1 MRSLRISLSG
11 ALRRPHNGARTTRW
25 NGNDSKR
32 AAISEIGDPMVR
44 ELALRG
50 QVRAFPK
57 NAVIINEGDR
67 GDSLY
72 VILTGKVK
80 VYVSDDD
87 GREMILDIY
96 GPGDYVG
103 EMALDG
109 RPRSASVM
117 TLEPTTCSVVTRDE
131 LRSAISANPDVA
143 MGLIATL
150 IDRARIATD
159 NVKNLAL
166 MDVYGRVARLLLSLA
181 KEDGGKLVVPER
193 MTQQDIADR
202 VGASRD
208 MISRIFKDLTIGGY
222 VTIENRTITIHRKPP
237 ARW

>member
-1 MRSLRISLSG
+1 MSADLI
-11 ALRRPHNGARTTRW
+11 
-25 NGNDSKR
+25 
-32 AAISEIGDPMVR
+32 AAITDPLVR
-44 ELALRG
+44 ELASRG
-50 QVRAFPK
+50 AVRSFPK
-57 NAVIINEGDR
+57 SAVIINEGDR
-67 GDSLY
+67 GDSLF
-72 VILTGKVK
+72 VILSGRVK

-87 GREMILDIY
+87 GREMILDHY
-96 GPGDYVG
+96 GAGDYVG

-117 TLEPTTCSVVTRDE
+117 TLEPTVCSVVTRE
-131 LRSAISANPDVA
+131 ALRAAIVANADVA
-143 MGLIATL
+143 MSLIATL
-150 IDRARIATD
+150 IERARIATD

-166 MDVYGRVARLLLSLA
+166 MDVYGRVARLLLSIA
-181 KEDGGKLVVPER
+181 KEQPDGRLVVPER

-222 VTIENRTITIHRKPP
+222 VTVVDRIITINRKPP

>member
-1 MRSLRISLSG
+1 MSSIDQLLN
-11 ALRRPHNGARTTRW
+11 A
-25 NGNDSKR
+25 
-32 AAISEIGDPMVR
+32 IGDPMIR
-44 ELALRG
+44 ELASRG
-50 QVRAFPK
+50 QTRTFPK

-67 GDSLY
+67 GDTLF
-72 VILTGKVK
+72 VILSGKVK

-87 GREMILDIY
+87 GREMILDMHDA
-96 GPGDYVG
+96 GEYVG
-103 EMALDG
+103 EMSLDG

-117 TLEPTTCSVVTRDE
+117 TLEPTTCSVLSRDE
-131 LRSAISANPDVA
+131 LRAAIARNPDIA
-143 MGLIATL
+143 MGIIEKLIE
-150 IDRARIATD
+150 RARIATD

-181 KEDGGKLVVPER
+181 KEEKNGKLVVPDR

-208 MISRIFKDLTIGGY
+208 MISRIFKDLTVGGY
-222 VTIENRTITIHRKPP
+222 VTVENRQITINRKPP

>member
-1 MRSLRISLSG
+1 MSSIDQLLN
-11 ALRRPHNGARTTRW
+11 A
-25 NGNDSKR
+25 
-32 AAISEIGDPMVR
+32 IGDPMIR
-44 ELALRG
+44 ELASRG
-50 QVRAFPK
+50 QTRTFPK

-67 GDSLY
+67 GDTLF
-72 VILTGKVK
+72 VILSGKVK

-87 GREMILDIY
+87 GREMILDMHDA
-96 GPGDYVG
+96 GEYVG
-103 EMALDG
+103 EMSLDG

-117 TLEPTTCSVVTRDE
+117 TLEPTTCSVLSRDE
-131 LRSAISANPDVA
+131 LRAAIGRNPDIA
-143 MGLIATL
+143 MAIIEKLIE
-150 IDRARIATD
+150 RARIATD

-181 KEDGGKLVVPER
+181 REENGKLVVPDR

-208 MISRIFKDLTIGGY
+208 MISRIFKDLTVGGY
-222 VTIENRTITIHRKPP
+222 VTVENRQITIHRKPP

>member
-1 MRSLRISLSG
+1 MSSIDQVV
-11 ALRRPHNGARTTRW
+11 N
-25 NGNDSKR
+25 
-32 AAISEIGDPMVR
+32 AIEDPMIR
-44 ELALRG
+44 ELAARG
-50 QVRAFPK
+50 QTRAFPK

-67 GDSLY
+67 GDSLF
-72 VILTGKVK
+72 VILAGKVK

-87 GREMILDIY
+87 GREMILDMHHA
-96 GPGDYVG
+96 GEYVG
-103 EMALDG
+103 EMSLDG

-117 TLEPTTCSVVTRDE
+117 TLEPTTCSVISRDE
-131 LRSAISANPDVA
+131 LRAAIGRNPDIA
-143 MGLIATL
+143 MAIIEKLIQ
-150 IDRARIATD
+150 RARTATD

-181 KEDGGKLVVPER
+181 REENGKLVVPDR

-222 VTIENRTITIHRKPP
+222 VTVENRQITINRKPP

>member
-1 MRSLRISLSG
+1 MSSIDQLVS
-11 ALRRPHNGARTTRW
+11 A
-25 NGNDSKR
+25 
-32 AAISEIGDPMVR
+32 IGDPMIR
-44 ELALRG
+44 ELASRG
-50 QVRAFPK
+50 QARTFPK

-67 GDSLY
+67 GDTLY
-72 VILTGKVK
+72 VILAGKVK

-87 GREMILDIY
+87 GREMILDTHDA
-96 GPGDYVG
+96 GEYVG
-103 EMALDG
+103 EMSLDG

-117 TLEPTTCSVVTRDE
+117 TLEPTTCSVLSRDE
-131 LRSAISANPDVA
+131 LRAAIARNPDIA
-143 MGLIATL
+143 MAIIEKLIE
-150 IDRARIATD
+150 RARIATD

-181 KEDGGKLVVPER
+181 KEEDGKLVVPDR

-208 MISRIFKDLTIGGY
+208 MISRIFKDLTVGGY
-222 VTIENRTITIHRKPP
+222 VSVENRQITIHRKPP

>member
-1 MRSLRISLSG
+1 MTASEQ
-11 ALRRPHNGARTTRW
+11 
-25 NGNDSKR
+25 
-32 AAISEIGDPMVR
+32 AISEISDPMVR
-44 ELALRG
+44 ELAARG
-50 QVRAFPK
+50 QVRTFPK

-72 VILTGKVK
+72 VLLSGKVK

-117 TLEPTTCSVVTRDE
+117 TLEPTSCSVVTRDE
-131 LRSAISANPDVA
+131 LRSAIGANPDIA
-143 MGLIATL
+143 MSLIATL

-181 KEDGGKLVVPER
+181 KEEGGKLVVPER

>member
-1 MRSLRISLSG
+1 MTASE
-11 ALRRPHNGARTTRW
+11 
-25 NGNDSKR
+25 K
-32 AAISEIGDPMVR
+32 AISEIGDPMVR
-44 ELALRG
+44 ELATRG

-72 VILTGKVK
+72 IILTGRVK

-96 GPGDYVG
+96 SPGDYVG

-131 LRSAISANPDVA
+131 LRSAISANPDIA
-143 MGLIATL
+143 MALISTL

-181 KEDGGKLVVPER
+181 KDEGGKLVVPEK

>member
-1 MRSLRISLSG
+1 MNPSEQHLSG
-11 ALRRPHNGARTTRW
+11 LN
-25 NGNDSKR
+25 
-32 AAISEIGDPMVR
+32 DPMVR
-44 ELALRG
+44 ELAERG
-50 QVRAFPK
+50 QVRSFPK
-57 NAVIINEGDR
+57 NAVIINEGDK
-67 GDSLY
+67 GESLF
-72 VILTGKVK
+72 VILTGRVK

-87 GREMILDIY
+87 GREMVLDIH

-117 TLEPTTCSVVTRDE
+117 TLEPVSCSIVTRED
-131 LRSAISANPDVA
+131 LRAAIAANPDVA

-150 IDRARIATD
+150 IERARIATD

-166 MDVYGRVARLLLSLA
+166 MDVYGRVARLLLQLA
-181 KEDGGKLVVPER
+181 RDDGSGSLVVPER

-208 MISRIFKDLTIGGY
+208 MISRIFKDLTVGGY
-222 VTIENRTITIHRKPP
+222 VTVENRSITIHRKPP

>member
-1 MRSLRISLSG
+1 MTSTEQMIN
-11 ALRRPHNGARTTRW
+11 A
-25 NGNDSKR
+25 
-32 AAISEIGDPMVR
+32 IGDPMIR
-44 ELALRG
+44 ELASRG
-50 QVRAFPK
+50 QPRTFPK

-67 GDSLY
+67 GDTLM
-72 VILTGKVK
+72 VILSGKVK

-87 GREMILDIY
+87 GREMILDMHEA
-96 GPGDYVG
+96 GEYVG
-103 EMALDG
+103 EMSLDG

-117 TLEPTTCSVVTRDE
+117 TLEPTTCSVLSRDE
-131 LRSAISANPDVA
+131 LRAAIAKNPDIA
-143 MGLIATL
+143 MAIIEKLIE
-150 IDRARIATD
+150 RARIATD

-181 KEDGGKLVVPER
+181 KEENGKLVVPDR

-222 VTIENRTITIHRKPP
+222 VTVENRQITINRKPP

>member
-1 MRSLRISLSG
+1 MNSNEQLI
-11 ALRRPHNGARTTRW
+11 
-25 NGNDSKR
+25 
-32 AAISEIGDPMVR
+32 AAIGDPMVR
-44 ELALRG
+44 ELAARG
-50 QVRAFPK
+50 QVRTFPK
-57 NAVIINEGDR
+57 NTVIINEGDR
-67 GDSLY
+67 GDSLF
-72 VILTGKVK
+72 VILSGRVK
-80 VYVSDDD
+80 VYVSDND
-87 GREMILDIY
+87 GREMILDLY
-96 GPGDYVG
+96 GAGDYVG

-117 TLEPTTCSVVTRDE
+117 TLEPCACSVVTRDA
-131 LRSAISANPDVA
+131 LREAIVGNPDVTMA
-143 MGLIATL
+143 LISTL

-181 KEDGGKLVVPER
+181 KEQPDGKMVVPDK

-222 VTIENRTITIHRKPP
+222 VTVADRVITINRKPP
-237 ARW
+237 SRW

>member
-1 MRSLRISLSG
+1 MSSELI
-11 ALRRPHNGARTTRW
+11 
-25 NGNDSKR
+25 
-32 AAISEIGDPMVR
+32 AAITDPMVR
-44 ELALRG
+44 ELASRG
-50 QVRAFPK
+50 AVRSFPK
-57 NAVIINEGDR
+57 NTVIINEGDR
-67 GDSLY
+67 GDSLF
-72 VILTGKVK
+72 VILSGRVK

-87 GREMILDIY
+87 GREMILDHY
-96 GPGDYVG
+96 GAGDYVG

-117 TLEPTTCSVVTRDE
+117 TLEPTSCSVVTRDA
-131 LRSAISANPDVA
+131 LRAAIVANADVA
-143 MGLIATL
+143 MSLISTL

-166 MDVYGRVARLLLSLA
+166 MDVYGRVARLLLSIA
-181 KEDGGKLVVPER
+181 KEQPDGKLVVPER

-222 VTIENRTITIHRKPP
+222 VTVVDRIITINRKPP

>member
-1 MRSLRISLSG
+1 MNPSEQHLSG
-11 ALRRPHNGARTTRW
+11 LN
-25 NGNDSKR
+25 
-32 AAISEIGDPMVR
+32 DPMVR
-44 ELALRG
+44 ELAERG
-50 QVRAFPK
+50 QVRSFPK
-57 NAVIINEGDR
+57 NAVIINEGDK
-67 GDSLY
+67 GESLF
-72 VILTGKVK
+72 VILSGRVK

-87 GREMILDIY
+87 GREMVLDIH

-117 TLEPTTCSVVTRDE
+117 TLEPVSCSIVTRED
-131 LRSAISANPDVA
+131 LRAAIAANPDVA

-150 IDRARIATD
+150 IERARIATD

-166 MDVYGRVARLLLSLA
+166 MDVYGRVARLLLQLA
-181 KEDGGKLVVPER
+181 RDDGSGSLVVPDR

-208 MISRIFKDLTIGGY
+208 MISRIFKDLTVGGY
-222 VTIENRTITIHRKPP
+222 VTVENRSITIHRKPP

>member
-1 MRSLRISLSG
+1 VNSNEQLI
-11 ALRRPHNGARTTRW
+11 
-25 NGNDSKR
+25 
-32 AAISEIGDPMVR
+32 AAIGDPMVR
-44 ELALRG
+44 ELAARG
-50 QVRAFPK
+50 QVRTFPK
-57 NAVIINEGDR
+57 NTVIINEGDR
-67 GDSLY
+67 GDSLF
-72 VILTGKVK
+72 VILSGRVK
-80 VYVSDDD
+80 VYVSDND
-87 GREMILDIY
+87 GREMILDLY
-96 GPGDYVG
+96 GAGDYVG

-117 TLEPTTCSVVTRDE
+117 TLEPCACSVVTRDA
-131 LRSAISANPDVA
+131 LREAIVGNPDVTMA
-143 MGLIATL
+143 LISTL

-181 KEDGGKLVVPER
+181 KEQPDGKMVVPDK

-222 VTIENRTITIHRKPP
+222 VTVADRVITINRKPP
-237 ARW
+237 SRW

>member
-1 MRSLRISLSG
+1 MAG
-11 ALRRPHNGARTTRW
+11 EQ
-25 NGNDSKR
+25 
-32 AAISEIGDPMVR
+32 AISEIGDPMVR
-44 ELALRG
+44 ELAVRG
-50 QVRAFPK
+50 QVRTFPK

-117 TLEPTTCSVVTRDE
+117 TLEPTSCSVVTREE
-131 LRSAISANPDVA
+131 LRAAISANPDIA
-143 MGLIATL
+143 MALIATL

-181 KEDGGKLVVPER
+181 KEDNGKLVVPER

>member
-1 MRSLRISLSG
+1 MTASE
-11 ALRRPHNGARTTRW
+11 
-25 NGNDSKR
+25 K
-32 AAISEIGDPMVR
+32 AISEIGDPMVR
-44 ELALRG
+44 ELATRG

-72 VILTGKVK
+72 IILTGRVK

-131 LRSAISANPDVA
+131 LRSAISANPDIA
-143 MGLIATL
+143 MALISTL

-166 MDVYGRVARLLLSLA
+166 TDVYGRVARLLLSLA
-181 KEDGGKLVVPER
+181 KDEGGKLVVPEK

>member
-1 MRSLRISLSG
+1 MSTSNPLV
-11 ALRRPHNGARTTRW
+11 
-25 NGNDSKR
+25 DQ
-32 AAISEIGDPMVR
+32 IGDPMVR
-44 ELALRG
+44 ELAARG
-50 QVRAFPK
+50 GIRSFPK

-67 GDSLY
+67 GDSLF
-72 VILTGKVK
+72 VILAGRVK

-87 GREMILDIY
+87 GREMVLDSH

-117 TLEPTTCSVVTRDE
+117 TLEPTTCAIVTRDD
-131 LRSAISANPDVA
+131 LRTAIAGNPDIA
-143 MGLIATL
+143 MALIATL
-150 IDRARIATD
+150 IERARIATD

-181 KEDGGKLVVPER
+181 KEEDGKLVVPEK

-222 VTIENRTITIHRKPP
+222 VTIENRQITIHRKPP
-237 ARW
+237 SRW

>member
-1 MRSLRISLSG
+1 MTASEQ
-11 ALRRPHNGARTTRW
+11 
-25 NGNDSKR
+25 
-32 AAISEIGDPMVR
+32 AINEIGDPMVR

-96 GPGDYVG
+96 APGDYVG

>member
-1 MRSLRISLSG
+1 
-11 ALRRPHNGARTTRW
+11 
-25 NGNDSKR
+25 
-32 AAISEIGDPMVR
+32 MVR
-44 ELALRG
+44 ELAARG
-50 QVRAFPK
+50 QVRTFPK

-72 VILTGKVK
+72 VILSGKVK
-80 VYVSDDD
+80 VYVSDDE
-87 GREMILDIY
+87 GREMILDLY

-117 TLEPTTCSVVTRDE
+117 TLEPTSCSVVTRDE
-131 LRSAISANPDVA
+131 LRSAIGANPDVA
-143 MGLIATL
+143 MSLIATL

-181 KEDGGKLVVPER
+181 KEEGGKLVVPER

-208 MISRIFKDLTIGGY
+208 MISRIFKDLTVGGY

>member
-1 MRSLRISLSG
+1 MSSTEQMIE
-11 ALRRPHNGARTTRW
+11 A
-25 NGNDSKR
+25 
-32 AAISEIGDPMVR
+32 IGDPMIR
-44 ELALRG
+44 ELASRG
-50 QVRAFPK
+50 QTRTFPK

-67 GDSLY
+67 GDTLF
-72 VILTGKVK
+72 VILSGRVK

-87 GREMILDIY
+87 GREMILDMHDA
-96 GPGDYVG
+96 GEYVG
-103 EMALDG
+103 EMSLDG

-117 TLEPTTCSVVTRDE
+117 TLEPTTCSVLSRDE
-131 LRSAISANPDVA
+131 LRAAIGRNPDIA
-143 MGLIATL
+143 MAIIEKLIE
-150 IDRARIATD
+150 RARIATD

-181 KEDGGKLVVPER
+181 KEENGKLVVPDR

-222 VTIENRTITIHRKPP
+222 VSVDNRQITINRKPP

>member
-1 MRSLRISLSG
+1 MTSSEQ
-11 ALRRPHNGARTTRW
+11 
-25 NGNDSKR
+25 
-32 AAISEIGDPMVR
+32 AISEIGDPMVR
-44 ELALRG
+44 ELATRG

-72 VILTGKVK
+72 VILTGRVK

-87 GREMILDIY
+87 GREMILDIH

-131 LRSAISANPDVA
+131 LRTAIGANPDIA
-143 MGLIATL
+143 MALISTL

-181 KEDGGKLVVPER
+181 KDEGGKLVVPEK